1 MATILYRFLT
11 FDIWMIVLLCW
22 FHTLRRKCAADSHA
36 GAMKEKNTGRME
48 KSFEATQQEE
58 HQFQTKTNRTT
69 FFDCHRSFAEDFD
82 CKCASLDSK
91 AFGKVDWNALW
102 SAFGQH

>member
-58 HQFQTKTNRTT
+58 H
-69 FFDCHRSFAEDFD
+69 HSFRQKRIEQHFLTATVRLQ
-82 CKCASLDSK
+82 KILTA
-91 AFGKVDWNALW
+91 NAPV
-102 SAFGQH
+102 